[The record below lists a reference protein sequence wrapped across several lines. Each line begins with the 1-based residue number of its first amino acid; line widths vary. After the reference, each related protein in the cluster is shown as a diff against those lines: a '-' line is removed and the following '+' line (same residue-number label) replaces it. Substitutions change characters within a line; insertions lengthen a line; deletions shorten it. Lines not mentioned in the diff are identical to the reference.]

1 MDACAELTLRL
12 VRAGQEAL
20 NPRSSMLDWVF
31 FPEHQHATWS
41 QAREILTGAAKPL
54 IVAPL
59 LESGSVAI
67 WSVGA
72 IQPQHRA
79 ALEREFANQCQYFNE
94 KLAALALDD
103 TDQIETPDGSFTLSV
118 AELRRWATEYTVPVG
133 IGMTA
138 SPVARRGRI
147 LIRPPGGG
155 RPVGWIEPGQLTN
168 VAADKPFGM
177 RLRRNCD
184 SVLATELRR

>member
-1 MDACAELTLRL
+1 MDTCAELTLRL

-20 NPRSSMLDWVF
+20 NPVSSMLDWDF

-41 QAREILTGAAKPL
+41 QAREILTQAAKPL

-67 WSVGA
+67 WSVA
-72 IQPQHRA
+72 ALQPQHRA
-79 ALEREFANQCQYFNE
+79 ALEPEFANQCQYVNE
-94 KLAALALDD
+94 KLAALALED
-103 TDQIETPDGSFTLSV
+103 TDHVETPDGTFTLTV
-118 AELRRWATEYTVPVG
+118 AEFRQWAAQYAIHVG

-138 SPVARRGRI
+138 SQVPRTGRI

-155 RPVGWIEPGQLTN
+155 RPVGWIDRPANECCG
-168 VAADKPFGM
+168 
-177 RLRRNCD
+177 
-184 SVLATELRR
+184 

>member
-20 NPRSSMLDWVF
+20 NPRSSMVDWVF
-31 FPEHQHATWS
+31 YPDHQHVTWS
-41 QAREILTGAAKPL
+41 QAREILIGAAKPL

-67 WSVGA
+67 WSVSA
-72 IQPQHRA
+72 LEPQHRTVM
-79 ALEREFANQCQYFNE
+79 EREFANQCEYFNE

-103 TDQIETPDGSFTLSV
+103 TDQIETPDGTFTLTV
-118 AELRRWATEYTVPVG
+118 AELRQWATQYTVTVG

-138 SPVARRGRI
+138 TPVARMGRI

-155 RPVGWIEPGQLTN
+155 RPVGYIEPGHHASH
-168 VAADKPFGM
+168 V
-177 RLRRNCD
+177 
-184 SVLATELRR
+184 

>member
-1 MDACAELTLRL
+1 MDTCAELTLRL

-20 NPRSSMLDWVF
+20 SPRSSMVDWVF
-31 FPEHQHATWS
+31 FPEHQHATWAH
-41 QAREILTGAAKPL
+41 AREILATADKPL

-67 WSVGA
+67 WSISA
-72 IQPQHRA
+72 LQPQHRA
-79 ALEREFANQCQYFNE
+79 ALEREFANQCQYLNE
-94 KLAALALDD
+94 KLAALALED
-103 TDQIETPDGSFTLSV
+103 TDRIETPDGEFALTV
-118 AELRRWATEYTVPVG
+118 AEFRQWATQYAVFVG

-155 RPVGWIEPGQLTN
+155 RPVGWIDRPANECCN
-168 VAADKPFGM
+168 
-177 RLRRNCD
+177 
-184 SVLATELRR
+184 

>member
-20 NPRSSMLDWVF
+20 NPRNSLLDWVF

-41 QAREILTGAAKPL
+41 QAREILTAAGKPL

-67 WSVGA
+67 WSISA
-72 IQPQHRA
+72 LQAQHRT
-79 ALEREFANQCQYFNE
+79 ALEREFANQCQYFSE

-103 TDQIETPDGSFTLSV
+103 TDQIETPDGDFTLTV
-118 AELRRWATEYTVPVG
+118 AEFRQWATQYTVSVG

-138 SPVARRGRI
+138 SPVARTGRI

-155 RPVGWIEPGQLTN
+155 RPVGWIDRPAN
-168 VAADKPFGM
+168 K
-177 RLRRNCD
+177 RC
-184 SVLATELRR
+184 S